1 MALDYHRV
9 GMKRRLRILLSLAV
23 GASIA
28 TLLPVYPW
36 RSMTRSMVIGHA
48 GDVIS
53 YDWSL
58 NRLVS
63 LLDKAR
69 YHGSPAPLLCANAAL
84 FLLLS
89 AAFAIA
95 VHALLKRRRQIVVD

>member
-1 MALDYHRV
+1 
-9 GMKRRLRILLSLAV
+9 MKRRLRISL
-23 GASIA
+23 SIA
-28 TLLPVYPW
+28 AGAAIAAALPVYPW
-36 RSMTRSMVIGHA
+36 RTMTRSMVIGHA

-58 NRLVS
+58 NILAT

-69 YHGSPAPLLCANAAL
+69 YHDSPALLLAANAAL

-89 AAFAIA
+89 AAVAFA
-95 VHALLKRRRQIVVD
+95 VHTLLKPRRQIAVD